1 MSNNKKKPLHF
12 LVFKILGL
20 LGIVAAI
27 IGVIL
32 TVKGFGEDGNSFMA
46 GGFLTCFGLFF
57 GITFLTFG
65 FSPEIAR
72 LSAKSAKYIQSE
84 TKDELREIVQTNAE
98 ITSGAV
104 KTTASAV
111 RDGFRT
117 KKFCKKCG
125 AEIDE
130 DSAFCK
136 NCGEKQ

>member
-104 KTTASAV
+104 